1 MKRAWLASAFA
12 LCVLYLG
19 ASFALAQNQPKQTEN
34 LGIGVTPPPPPGGGF
49 SRAVTSKDF
58 SDLSSDLPAPPGR
71 AHVRAHSRPAA
82 GANEKKNS
90 EPTQNTTRRP

>member
-19 ASFALAQNQPKQTEN
+19 ESFALAQNQPKQTEN
-34 LGIGVTPPPPPGGGF
+34 LGIGVTPPPPPGGGL

-58 SDLSSDLPAPPGR
+58 SDLSSDLPAPPR
-71 AHVRAHSRPAA
+71 RAHSRPAT